1 MERASETVFL
11 ALSQAENA
19 VSRLDERVRACA
31 FRQGWIA
38 RLDYAEASAWGWTS
52 GNIVSA
58 EDLVLHEHAM
68 DVRLPDQSLRASHG
82 LVRARVKASKAGPEL
97 VSADGVS
104 WLIGAR
110 KDPPIVDG
118 VRARR
123 SIEPDPADIDRPDVS
138 IRLAVRL
145 RALAQGTTDSA
156 DEGLHEWLDV
166 LQDHE
171 RDTPLLLHAAAALEA
186 WNIIDP
192 LPRHPYVGPIIVAHW
207 LRCRKRV
214 QTHLLG
220 IESGVR
226 AHARKRRDAF
236 ATSPAARLAYWLR
249 VIAEGGDQGMAELH
263 RLELARQVMS
273 QHAQGRRSHSHLQS
287 VIDLL
292 LARPVVTAPL
302 LAEALKVSQTSA
314 RRLVEALGASVTEI
328 SGRTRFRAWRA

>member
-1 MERASETVFL
+1 MQQASEAVFL
-11 ALSQAENA
+11 ALSQAEDA

-38 RLDYAEASAWGWTS
+38 RLDYAEGSAWGWTS

-82 LVRARVKASKAGPEL
+82 LVRARMKAARTGPEL
-97 VSADGVS
+97 VSADGVN

-110 KDPPIVDG
+110 KDPPMEDG
-118 VRARR
+118 VHARR
-123 SIEPDPADIDRPDVS
+123 SIEPDPADLDRPDAS
-138 IRLAVRL
+138 TRLAVRL
-145 RALAQGTTDSA
+145 HVLAQGTTESA
-156 DEGLHEWLDV
+156 DDGIEEWLE
-166 LQDHE
+166 LIQEHE

-186 WNIIDP
+186 WTIIDP
-192 LPRHPYVGPIIVAHW
+192 LPRRADIGPIIVAHW
-207 LRCRKRV
+207 LRGRKRV
-214 QTHLLG
+214 QPHLLG

-236 ATSPAARLAYWLR
+236 SSAPAARLAYWLR
-249 VIAEGGDQGMAELH
+249 VIAEAADQGIAELH

-302 LAEALKVSQTSA
+302 LAETLKVSQTSA
-314 RRLVEALGASVTEI
+314 RRLVEALGSSVTEI
-328 SGRTRFRAWRA
+328 SGRSRFRAWRA

>member
-1 MERASETVFL
+1 MERPSEIVFL
-11 ALSQAENA
+11 ALSQAEDA

-58 EDLVLHEHAM
+58 GDLVLHEHAM

-82 LVRARVKASKAGPEL
+82 LVRARVKAARTGPEL
-97 VSADGVS
+97 VSAEGLS
-104 WLIGAR
+104 WLMGAR
-110 KDPPIVDG
+110 KDPPMEDG
-118 VRARR
+118 VHARR
-123 SIEPDPADIDRPDVS
+123 SIEPNPADLDRPDAS
-138 IRLAVRL
+138 TRLAVRL
-145 RALAQGTTDSA
+145 RVLARGTTESA
-156 DEGLHEWLDV
+156 DDGIEEWLEL
-166 LQDHE
+166 LQEHE

-186 WNIIDP
+186 WTIIDP
-192 LPRHPYVGPIIVAHW
+192 LPRRAYIGPIIVAHW
-207 LRCRKRV
+207 LRGRKRV

-236 ATSPAARLAYWLR
+236 ASAPAARLAYWLR
-249 VIAEGGDQGMAELH
+249 VIAEAADQGVAELH
-263 RLELARQVMS
+263 RLELARQVMA
-273 QHAQGRRSHSHLQS
+273 QHAQGRRSHSHLQA

-302 LAEALKVSQTSA
+302 LAETLKMSQTSA
-314 RRLVEALGASVTEI
+314 RRLVEALGSSVTEI
-328 SGRTRFRAWRA
+328 SGRSRFRAWRA